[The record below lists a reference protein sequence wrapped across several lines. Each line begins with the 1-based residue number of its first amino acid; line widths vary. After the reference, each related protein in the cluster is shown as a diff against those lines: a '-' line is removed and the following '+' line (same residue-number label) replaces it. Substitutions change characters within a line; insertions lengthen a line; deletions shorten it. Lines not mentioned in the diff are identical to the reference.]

1 MHADAR
7 RCTPMHEVYLF
18 NPPPFKGGVGGG
30 WGRAIVMNRRNADP
44 PSILPCK
51 GGRFFT
57 TLREVFP
64 HPSQGAKD
72 GAPDTQHS
80 LAPGQYVRP
89 HRRRSL
95 GLLSALVQ
103 RRIRCELSGVA
114 KFLNVVLSGVNTSKR
129 VLLLYENPETQGLS
143 KTAHRAVAHQPAD
156 QRLTKHERNRER
168 QRKSAGLVTRTD
180 QR

>member
-1 MHADAR
+1 MLPPSSREGLGEGGDAR
-7 RCTPMHEVYLF
+7 WSWIDETPTPPQSPLAGGEVFPYPSPGFSL
-18 NPPPFKGGVGGG
+18 PF
-30 WGRAIVMNRRNADP
+30 A
-44 PSILPCK
+44 
-51 GGRFFT
+51 RFFT